1 MRHSGINKKLFGL
14 VFGIVI
20 TVPFVLQG
28 IGHKGWDPIGQ
39 AFGLGGASLT
49 AGSSVIIDQ
58 VAKQDIDPSLASANA
73 TASQA
78 GRATTLDDV
87 WGALSDF
94 GVATNP
100 DAPVNPNAPTATNTI
115 SDPSL
120 SGVNSN
126 PTNFI
131 PVFTNQGSSIHVV
144 FNALGVPGICN
155 ITIDP
160 TTNIAIRTC
169 RTGTK

>member
-1 MRHSGINKKLFGL
+1 MRHSGINKKLFSL

-58 VAKQDIDPSLASANA
+58 VAKQDIDPSIVSANA

-100 DAPVNPNAPTATNTI
+100 DAPVNPNAPIIT
-115 SDPSL
+115 SPDSSL

-131 PVFTNQGSSIHVV
+131 PVFTNQGNSIHVV
-144 FNALGVPGICN
+144 FNALGVPGICD
-155 ITIDP
+155 ITINP
-160 TTNIAIRTC
+160 VTNIAVRTC
-169 RTGTK
+169 KSGTK